1 VPPRSTR
8 AAVLAADGDEMADDS
23 GEEVG
28 VANPETISFPG
39 AGADESGS
47 PTPWRGGALINP
59 PVDGPAIGKQN
70 NHYRQVDLP

>member
-1 VPPRSTR
+1 MPPRSTR

-39 AGADESGS
+39 AG
-47 PTPWRGGALINP
+47 PTNQVP
-59 PVDGPAIGKQN
+59 PPMARRCAN
-70 NHYRQVDLP
+70 